1 MTSGHDDLPLRLR
14 EQAEFC
20 AGSGAPLYAH
30 LLQAMADDAEAG
42 GPTARLLAG
51 PWRRGSV
58 VQLRLLA
65 AVHRRVLAG
74 GLEDLAPFYRS
85 AGGQRPPEGVWP
97 VFREVLDGLSAV
109 LRAELEVPPQTNEPG
124 RALPL
129 AHGLAVAVDRFGTR
143 PVRLLEIGAS
153 AGLNLLVDRLP
164 WSGPALGAAQIVER
178 RGCDL
183 APIDPL
189 TPAGRLRLESYVWP
203 DNVERFSRLVQALD
217 AALAGRPRR
226 GAGRPGPGRR
236 LAHRPAWPG
245 RGRRR
250 VLTVVWHSVMWQYL
264 DETTAVGVLAAVDE
278 ARTHLPLVHVGF
290 EPPPVAADR
299 FDLSLDGEV
308 LGHGHPHGIPFSRQ
322 PGRGGG

>member
-74 GLEDLAPFYRS
+74 ELEDLAPFYRS

-217 AALAGRPRR
+217 AAHRA
-226 GAGRPGPGRR
+226 GPGAAPVDR
-236 LAHRPAWPG
+236 APADAWLTEQLG
-245 RGRRR
+245 RDADDG

-264 DETTAVGVLAAVDE
+264 DGTTAAGVLAAVDG
-278 ARTHLPLVHVGF
+278 ARAHLPLVHLGF

-308 LGHGHPHGIPFSRQ
+308 LGHGHPHGIPFSRR
-322 PGRGGG
+322 PGRGGR